1 MLAHLKTTEDVY
13 LEDSAVE
20 DNHDD
25 ARNVEGSERGPVI
38 EFIIMTSVSI
48 VIIIMIIIN
57 IIIIIKII
65 IIRGRTR

>member
-1 MLAHLKTTEDVY
+1 MLAHLRTTEDVY

-48 VIIIMIIIN
+48 VIMIIIN